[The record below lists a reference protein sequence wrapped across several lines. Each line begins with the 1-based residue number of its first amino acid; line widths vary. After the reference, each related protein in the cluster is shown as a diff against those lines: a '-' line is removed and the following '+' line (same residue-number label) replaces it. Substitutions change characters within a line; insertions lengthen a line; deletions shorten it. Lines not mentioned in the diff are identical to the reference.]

1 MDSKFSTPS
10 VWLFISAP
18 EKTVVKQDANEII
31 EREGRASQLVNLD
44 TAPFVDQTPRWGAKT
59 RSRLPAA
66 LSLLLPVS
74 TGGLT
79 RLSRP
84 FLVSHPVTCV
94 IDRYIYVHVR

>member
-1 MDSKFSTPS
+1 MLYGTQNLIPPVFFA
-10 VWLFISAP
+10 FISAP
-18 EKTVVKQDANEII
+18 EKTVVKRDANEII

-44 TAPFVDQTPRWGAKT
+44 TTPFVDQTPRWGAKT

-74 TGGLT
+74 TGGLA

-84 FLVSHPVTCV
+84 CWFRIRSPV
-94 IDRYIYVHVR
+94 